1 MPRVHSAVVR
11 CSVILLVLVTASVL
25 VACGSTGATTVGAT
39 GAGTAAPGG
48 SKGSP
53 AVDPASGLR
62 IVRLDDLPTEATQ
75 VVALIA
81 AGGPF
86 PYRQDGVTFE
96 NREGL
101 LPDRPSGY
109 DHEYTVPT
117 PGSSDRGPRRIITGR
132 EGQMYWT
139 ADHYDSFAWIAR

>member
-11 CSVILLVLVTASVL
+11 CPVIFLVLVAASVV
-25 VACGSTGATTVGAT
+25 VACGSTGATTAGAT

-53 AVDPASGLR
+53 ALDPASGLP

-75 VVALIA
+75 IVALID

-109 DHEYTVPT
+109 YHEYTVPT
-117 PGSSDRGPRRIITGR
+117 PGLSDRGPRRIITGR

>member
-1 MPRVHSAVVR
+1 MPQVRPTAFRQSVV
-11 CSVILLVLVTASVL
+11 LLVLVLASV
-25 VACGSTGATTVGAT
+25 VGACQGGGTTTGGTGSRTAATGGST
-39 GAGTAAPGG
+39 P
-48 SKGSP
+48 SP
-53 AVDPASGLR
+53 AVDPASGLPV
-62 IVRLDDLPTEATQ
+62 VRLDHLPPEATQ
-75 VVALIA
+75 VVALID

-109 DHEYTVPT
+109 YHEYTVPT
-117 PGSSDRGPRRIITGR
+117 PGSPDRGARRIITGGD
-132 EGQMYWT
+132 GQMYWT

>member
-11 CSVILLVLVTASVL
+11 CPVIFLVLVAASVV
-25 VACGSTGATTVGAT
+25 VACGSTGATTAGAT

-53 AVDPASGLR
+53 AVDPASGLP

-75 VVALIA
+75 VVALID

-109 DHEYTVPT
+109 YHEYTVPT

>member
-11 CSVILLVLVTASVL
+11 CSVIFLVLITASVV
-25 VACGSTGATTVGAT
+25 VACGSTGATTAGAT
-39 GAGTAAPGG
+39 GAGTPAPGG

-53 AVDPASGLR
+53 ALDPASGLP

-75 VVALIA
+75 VVALID

-109 DHEYTVPT
+109 YREYTVPT
-117 PGSSDRGPRRIITGR
+117 PGSPDRGARRIITGR

>member
-11 CSVILLVLVTASVL
+11 RSVIFLVLVTASVV

-48 SKGSP
+48 STGSP

-75 VVALIA
+75 VVARID

-109 DHEYTVPT
+109 YHEYTVPT